1 MKSKVIG
8 LSGLAGAG
16 KDLFFSIL
24 SEKMECKRFA
34 LADELKEET
43 KPLLLEKYGID
54 PTTCSREDK
63 EKIRDFLVFHGG
75 VRRSESEGRY
85 WIDKLTPSIT
95 SHRGSVAVVTDIRYD
110 EYPLDEVH
118 WLKQEMKGVL
128 VHISRY
134 TDVPYANTPSI
145 KRRKFVE
152 PPNERERSN
161 DPILKE
167 KSDYQFAWPTTLG
180 QDKYVHMKLSKYV
193 DNFLVWLEKDLEFR
207 RFNDE

>member
-8 LSGLAGAG
+8 LSRLAGAG

-24 SEKMECKRFA
+24 SQKMKCKRFA

-43 KPLLLEKYGID
+43 KPLLLKQYGID

-63 EKIRDFLVFHGG
+63 EKIRDFLVFHGSL
-75 VRRSESEGRY
+75 RRSESKGRY
-85 WIDKLTPSIT
+85 WIDKLTPSIA
-95 SHRGSVAVVTDIRYD
+95 SHSGSVAVVTDIRYD
-110 EYPLDEVH
+110 EHPLDEVH

-134 TDVPYANTPSI
+134 TDIPYANTPNI
-145 KRRKFVE
+145 KRRQFVE
-152 PPNERERSN
+152 PPNERERLN
-161 DPILKE
+161 DPVLKE